1 MIRPFAAANVTS
13 ESSPSSMPIL
23 VGSKKQNKN
32 IVTAITSLTAALI
45 QTSLIGFKGIKQTS
59 IQDNTKQ
66 DNMKPI
72 ASKDEEAYE

>member
-1 MIRPFAAANVTS
+1 
-13 ESSPSSMPIL
+13 MPIL